1 MSTSTAP
8 LEHHRGLRPRAA
20 LVLHASLTGL
30 VMLAVHLAVFG
41 LGPEA
46 LAAFALFGAGS
57 AFLWLRLPADY
68 PHTRFG
74 ACNAVTLLRAG
85 LAACLLTPLLTP
97 SPAGGSLE
105 EWSIVLLALAAL
117 SLDGIDGLLARRSGL
132 ASAYGARFDM
142 EVDAGLS
149 LILTL
154 HLLADN
160 TLGPYVILLG
170 IMRYVFI
177 AASVPFPWLAAPLP
191 ERFGRKVVCVV
202 QVAALIALQVPVL
215 PVALA
220 QWIAFGAVAA
230 LLWSFGRDTLWLWR
244 NKT

>member
-1 MSTSTAP
+1 M
-8 LEHHRGLRPRAA
+8 
-20 LVLHASLTGL
+20 LVL
-30 VMLAVHLAVFG
+30 HLAVFG

-46 LAAFALFGAGS
+46 LLAFALFGAGS
-57 AFLWLRLPADY
+57 AFLWLRLPVDY

-97 SPAGGSLE
+97 SPTGGSLE

-117 SLDGIDGLLARRSGL
+117 ALDGVDGLLARRSGL
-132 ASAYGARFDM
+132 LSAYGARFDM

-154 HLLADN
+154 HLLADD

-202 QVAALIALQVPVL
+202 QVAALIALQVPLL

-220 QWIAFGAVAA
+220 QWMAFGAVAA

-244 NKT
+244 HKT

>member
-1 MSTSTAP
+1 MSTSAPP
-8 LEHHRGLRPRAA
+8 LEHYRGLRPRTA
-20 LVLHASLTGL
+20 LVLYAVFTGL
-30 VMLAVHLAVFG
+30 VMLVLHLAVFG
-41 LGPEA
+41 LRPEA

-57 AFLWLRLPADY
+57 MFLWIRLPLDY
-68 PHTRFG
+68 PHAHFG

-97 SPAGGSLE
+97 NPAGGSLE
-105 EWSIVLLALAAL
+105 EWSIVLLAIAAL

-132 ASAYGARFDM
+132 ISAYGARFDM

-177 AASVPFPWLAAPLP
+177 AASGLLPWLAAPLP
-191 ERFGRKVVCVV
+191 ERFGRKLVCVV
-202 QVAALIALQVPVL
+202 QVAVLIALQVPIL
-215 PVALA
+215 PAVPA
-220 QWIAFGAVAA
+220 QWIAVGAVAA

-244 NKT
+244 HKT

>member
-1 MSTSTAP
+1 MSTSAAP

-20 LVLHASLTGL
+20 LVLYAIATAL
-30 VMLAVHLAVFG
+30 VMLVLHLAVFG

-46 LAAFALFGAGS
+46 LLAFALFGAGS
-57 AFLWLRLPADY
+57 AFLWLRLPVDY

-74 ACNAVTLLRAG
+74 SCNAVTLLRAG

-97 SPAGGSLE
+97 TPAGGSLE

-117 SLDGIDGLLARRSGL
+117 SLDGVDGLLARRSGL
-132 ASAYGARFDM
+132 ISSYGARFDM

-160 TLGPYVILLG
+160 TLGPYVIVLG

-191 ERFGRKVVCVV
+191 ERFGRKLVCVV

-215 PVALA
+215 PVVLA
-220 QWIAFGAVAA
+220 QWIAVGAVAA

-244 NKT
+244 HKT